1 MDAPSA
7 ASSKTKVSAADK
19 DVQDG
24 EIMDDEIDPQT
35 IRINKLAQAAAIT
48 LGQNDDSERNSVR
61 QTPVKKDL
69 ENVPEDMLCLGCQD
83 ARRAVVIVACKHLV
97 FCKKCNL
104 DYALKNPN
112 NTTCPICRKAYK

>member
-35 IRINKLAQAAAIT
+35 IRINKLAQAAAKT

-61 QTPVKKDL
+61 
-69 ENVPEDMLCLGCQD
+69 
-83 ARRAVVIVACKHLV
+83 
-97 FCKKCNL
+97 
-104 DYALKNPN
+104 
-112 NTTCPICRKAYK
+112 